1 MKDNEQVRQ
10 LAFCLMVVHRYSCK
24 KCRNMFIQAVS
35 TSDTDM
41 VPIFLSSVY
50 SPQSST
56 LVIME
61 LTENELR
68 FGWSDSMPKRAERL
82 FSGNAFFYID
92 FTQVC
97 PICGEPLEQK
107 QISRLSDYI
116 KEHPKVYLVYFGKED
131 EEEIVVPLAQL

>member
-1 MKDNEQVRQ
+1 MFLCLLCSLFFLHLLLIREGVNLVR
-10 LAFCLMVVHRYSCK
+10 CK
-24 KCRNMFIQAVS
+24 NVFVQAVS

-50 SPQSST
+50 APQSST

-68 FGWSDSMPKRAERL
+68 FGWNDSMPKRAEKI

-92 FTQVC
+92 STQVC
-97 PICGEPLEQK
+97 PICGESLEQK
-107 QISRLSDYI
+107 QISGLSDYI
-116 KEHPKVYLVYFGKED
+116 KEHPKVYLVYFGRKD
-131 EEEIVVPLAQL
+131 EEEIVVHL

>member
-1 MKDNEQVRQ
+1 MRDNEQVRR
-10 LAFCLMVVHRYSCK
+10 LAFCLMAVHRYSCK
-24 KCRNMFIQAVS
+24 KCKNMFMQAVS

-50 SPQSST
+50 APQSST

-68 FGWSDSMPKRAERL
+68 FGWNNSMPKRAEKI
-82 FSGNAFFYID
+82 FGGNTFCYID
-92 FTQVC
+92 STQVC
-97 PICGEPLEQK
+97 PICGGALEQK

-116 KEHPKVYLVYFGKED
+116 KEHPKVYLVYFGRED
-131 EEEIVVPLAQL
+131 EEEIVVHL